1 MKVSL
6 SRIRAKLCSPPL
18 TSPHLTSLT
27 SLRSDLFI
35 SANVGIFS
43 ALSGY
48 LTVLIYEYAAE
59 GLDGA
64 AQTYATGLLNMSF
77 QLAAFTAVLLS
88 VLITSSGW
96 IDTTTGTTSS

>member
-1 MKVSL
+1 MRL
-6 SRIRAKLCSPPL
+6 HTHAHFFLYLQFPL
-18 TSPHLTSLT
+18 TLLFLPLS
-27 SLRSDLFI
+27 RSDLFI
-35 SANVGIFS
+35 GMVVGAFS

-77 QLAAFTAVLLS
+77 QLAAFTAVSLS

-96 IDTTTGTTSS
+96 MDALMSR

>member
-1 MKVSL
+1 MFTHFCPVL
-6 SRIRAKLCSPPL
+6 SSPLLSYTHRP
-18 TSPHLTSLT
+18 T
-27 SLRSDLFI
+27 LRSDLFI
-35 SANVGIFS
+35 SFNVGIFS

-77 QLAAFTAVLLS
+77 QLAAFTAVLMS
-88 VLITSSGW
+88 VSITSTGW
-96 IDTTTGTTSS
+96 IDHVTGNEVR